1 MVLGCIAYAISTSLF
16 LEPNS
21 IVAGG
26 VTGIAVLIKL
36 LNENAY
42 VGMISIA
49 INLPIL
55 LLGIRMLGWKFVIRC
70 LITVATLGV
79 ITDLLASLPVLT
91 HDGVLASLYGGICQ
105 GVGIGLFVRYQ
116 FSSGGTELLGRLIS
130 RFIKILSIPVCVGL
144 LDGAIVI
151 IGAIMTKNPDNMLHA
166 LIVVFVSTKV
176 SEMILVGLEKS
187 KLCIIITDK
196 GAELSETLLKN
207 SPRGVTML
215 KGEGMYTH
223 KDHNVLLTCVKNHQL
238 TQLKRLVYEVDE
250 RAFIIVNDSVEVR
263 GQGFQAL
270 SEGMTEQARKDVQ
283 KEVQKAIAAADVTD
297 EVKTIEEEK
306 V

>member
-1 MVLGCIAYAISTSLF
+1 MTKDKVLDEVKGYLFMVLGCIAYAISTSLF

-55 LLGIRMLGWKFVIRC
+55 LLSIRMLGWKFVIRC

-105 GVGIGLFVRYQ
+105 GVGIGLLWHSPSEAERSTVHF
-116 FSSGGTELLGRLIS
+116 G
-130 RFIKILSIPVCVGL
+130 VCC
-144 LDGAIVI
+144 A
-151 IGAIMTKNPDNMLHA
+151 
-166 LIVVFVSTKV
+166 
-176 SEMILVGLEKS
+176 
-187 KLCIIITDK
+187 
-196 GAELSETLLKN
+196 
-207 SPRGVTML
+207 
-215 KGEGMYTH
+215 
-223 KDHNVLLTCVKNHQL
+223 
-238 TQLKRLVYEVDE
+238 
-250 RAFIIVNDSVEVR
+250 
-263 GQGFQAL
+263 QAC
-270 SEGMTEQARKDVQ
+270 
-283 KEVQKAIAAADVTD
+283 
-297 EVKTIEEEK
+297 
-306 V
+306 